1 MDSNKKNIILTG
13 TLITPFELVKDRAVV
28 IEDGKIVSVGD
39 RKNIAGTSNSEVIN
53 VINGFIVPG
62 FIDIHV
68 HGGGGF
74 DTMDGN
80 HDAIIEISRA
90 HSRFGTTA
98 FLPTTMTMSKDR
110 ILKSLKSVNEA
121 FVRGT
126 GYSEVLGANVEGPYI
141 NPIKKGA
148 QKEEDI
154 RNASIDEFIEFN
166 EASGGLIRIITI
178 APEMPGAIDL
188 IRWLHKHRIIV
199 SAGHT
204 NATYMQMQKG
214 VKAGVNHVTHIF
226 NTMKGFG
233 HREPGGVGAALFLPE
248 IIVEMISDGIH
259 LHPLAM
265 KLVAKVK
272 EMEKIVLITDAMRAA
287 GKADGTYDLGG
298 QKVIVKSG
306 EARLVD
312 GTLAGSILTLDRAVR
327 NMVEM
332 AGVSLVEAIRMATIN
347 PAKCLEIENRKGSLE
362 PGKDADIVIL
372 NENLEVNATL
382 VKGKVVYRSK

>member
-1 MDSNKKNIILTG
+1 MDSNKKSIILTG

-28 IEDGKIVSVGD
+28 IEDGKIVSVED
-39 RKNIAGTSNSEVIN
+39 KKNIAGTSNSEVIN
-53 VINGFIVPG
+53 VTDGFIVPG

-80 HDAIIEISRA
+80 YDAIKEISRA

-141 NPIKKGA
+141 NPIRKGA

-166 EASGGLIRIITI
+166 EASGNIIRITTV
-178 APEMPGAIDL
+178 APEMPGALDL
-188 IRWLHKHRIIV
+188 IQWLHKHGIII
-199 SAGHT
+199 SIGHS
-204 NATYMQMQKG
+204 NATYEQAREG
-214 VKAGVNHVTHIF
+214 VKAGISHVTHIF
-226 NTMKGFG
+226 NAMTGFA
-233 HREPGGVGAALFLPE
+233 HREPGIVGAALFSPE

-265 KLVAKVK
+265 KMVTKVK
-272 EMEKIVLITDAMRAA
+272 EMEKIILITDAMRAA
-287 GKADGTYDLGG
+287 GMPDGSYELGG
-298 QKVIVKSG
+298 QEVSVKNG
-306 EARLVD
+306 EARLAD
-312 GTLAGSILTLDRAVR
+312 GTLAGSILTPDRAVR
-327 NMVEM
+327 NMVDI
-332 AGVSLVEAIRMATIN
+332 AGISLVDAIRMATIN
-347 PAKCLEIENRKGSLE
+347 PARRLGVENRKGSLE

-372 NENLEVNATL
+372 NENFEVDETL
-382 VKGKVVYRSK
+382 VKGKVVYKSK